1 MCDNLRFADDIVI
14 ASENLEE
21 LQTMLEQLNVESKAV
36 GPEMNRLKT
45 QVMFNNHIDENN
57 QNIMIDGF
65 QLNLVTL
72 YTYLGQ
78 LVSTYSNTEHKVKGR
93 IGFC

>member
-36 GPEMNRLKT
+36 GLEINLSKI
-45 QVMFNNHIDENN
+45 QVMFNIIDEND
-57 QNIMIDGF
+57 Q
-65 QLNLVTL
+65 
-72 YTYLGQ
+72 
-78 LVSTYSNTEHKVKGR
+78 R
-93 IGFC
+93 IGFS